1 MATQTRVNGGTT
13 LGEFVGRDLKFVKLN
28 LTSIETSYTAVE
40 SRLEIATRVLE
51 KFCTVTVVG
60 TPASSNVVFI
70 VEGLPTG
77 NVLDYTGASAAIATA
92 LATDTDKALLDS
104 AFGSGSSAWTI
115 YNGLS
120 GTTFA

>member
-1 MATQTRVNGGTT
+1 MATFTRTNGWAAV
-13 LGEFVGRDLKFVKLN
+13 GEFVGRDVKFVKCAATGL
-28 LTSIETSYTAVE
+28 ETSYAAADSNFEKAV
-40 SRLEIATRVLE
+40 RVLE

-60 TPASSNVVFI
+60 TPASGNCVFL

-77 NVLDYTGASAAIATA
+77 NVLDINGSSAAIATA
-92 LATDTDKALLDS
+92 LATDADAANGLTS
-104 AFGSGSSAWTI
+104 TWTI